1 MSGGVDRPVMGKW
14 GLSGDGILVMIMM
27 NDDDDSDDNDED
39 NDEMTLRHPP
49 HHKTNWNTDK

>member
-1 MSGGVDRPVMGKW
+1 MGKW